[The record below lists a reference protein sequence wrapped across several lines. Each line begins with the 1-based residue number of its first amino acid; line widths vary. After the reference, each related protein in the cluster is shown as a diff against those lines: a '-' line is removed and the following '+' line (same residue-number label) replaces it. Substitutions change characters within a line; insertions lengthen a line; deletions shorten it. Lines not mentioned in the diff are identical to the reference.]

1 MKMDFDKIIITKLL
15 SMFVVH
21 SPKGRNDKIFE
32 RPSYALSFTND
43 GQITYTHRKK
53 SFISDNFSAVILPKG
68 QTYDIKG
75 DKEGFFPVINFECE
89 NFSADT
95 FTLFPIKNMNVVKK
109 DYELLKNAF
118 FSGKNNL
125 HTMGLFYNLL
135 SGIINQGREESKLLS
150 PAINYIEENYSSE
163 ISNLYLAKLCHIS
176 EEHFRKQF
184 KKAYG
189 ISPYQYIINLRIS
202 KAKQLLS
209 EGYLKI
215 SAVSEQCGFFNLY
228 HFCRLFKQKTG
239 LTPSEYMKQ
248 NKISAP

>member
-1 MKMDFDKIIITKLL
+1 MDFDKIIITKLL

-95 FTLFPIKNMNVVKK
+95 FTRFPIKNMNAVMK
-109 DYELLKNAF
+109 DYEALKNAF
-118 FSGKNNL
+118 YKGKDRL
-125 HTMGLFYNLL
+125 ITMGLFYNLL
-135 SGIINQGREESKLLS
+135 SNIINQGREENGILS
-150 PAINYIEENYSSE
+150 SALDYIEENFSSE
-163 ISNLYLAKLCHIS
+163 MTNQQLAELCHIS

-189 ISPYQYIINLRIS
+189 ISPRQYIINLRIE
-202 KAKQLLS
+202 KAKRLLS
-209 EGYLKI
+209 EGVLKI
-215 SAVSEQCGFFNLY
+215 SAVSEKCGFSNPY

-239 LTPSEYMKQ
+239 LTPSEYMKR